1 MDDIIILG
9 QQRTG
14 SNLLC
19 YALSF
24 FENYRNINEFYSV
37 DNNTFIYELFFTHE
51 ERTQLFEIYNTSD
64 WKKLLYKIHK
74 EPIKSFNILS
84 KIVGNQNK
92 IIKLLDHQF
101 QRNKKLYSLIDISTK
116 FIVLERSNTL
126 EQFVSL
132 KIAEETDTWWNQNT
146 DQIQITVNI
155 DEYQNFCQNKKAYYE
170 NLKLQLKDKS
180 YLLINYEED
189 LAAGISDSLLLKL
202 QKFLNDSSKIIRKD
216 KTKIKKQN
224 TLNCF
229 DKITNYNEIKKY
241 L

>member
-24 FENYRNINEFYSV
+24 FKNYRNLNEFYSV
-37 DNNTFIYELFFTHE
+37 DINTFVYELFFTQE
-51 ERTQLFEIYNTSD
+51 EKTQLFKIYNTNN
-64 WKKLLYKIHK
+64 WRKLLQKIHK
-74 EPIKSFNILS
+74 NPINAFNVLS
-84 KIVGNQNK
+84 KILDNQNK
-92 IIKLLDHQF
+92 IVKLLDHQF
-101 QRNKKLYSLIDISTK
+101 QQNKKLYSLIDISSK

-132 KIAEETDTWWNQNT
+132 KIADETDAWWNQNT
-146 DQIQITVNI
+146 DQHKIILDIN
-155 DEYQNFCQNKKAYYE
+155 EYQNFCQDKKTYYE

-189 LAAGISDSLLLKL
+189 LVNGISDPLLLKL
-202 QKFLNDSSKIIRKD
+202 QKFLDKSPKIIKKD
-216 KTKIKKQN
+216 KTRIKKQSSIS
-224 TLNCF
+224 CV
-229 DKITNYNEIKKY
+229 DKIINYNEIKRY